1 MSILFDEVHQDF
13 RTHVRKFM
21 DVTST
26 SARVR
31 TLIDSETGFDAAVW
45 SKMAHELGLQSL
57 IIPEQY
63 GGAGATV
70 VELAIALEEAG
81 RGLHSSPLLASAALA
96 TTAILASADD
106 AAMAR
111 LLPPMA
117 EGSLI
122 ATLAVIEGPGPWSRN
137 VATTASRTA
146 DGYTLT
152 GVKATVLDASV
163 ADVLLVSARHETGV
177 GLFWTSVP
185 ASGITISPLTSLDLT
200 RRYARVAFHDTPA
213 TLLGQV
219 SDSGEWIDRIGQ
231 VGAILLAAEQAGGAA
246 GVLDAVVD
254 HARSRIQ
261 FGSPIGMFQAIKHQC
276 ADMLAAVEMAK
287 ATAHHAA
294 GVAATVDPDPAEL
307 SMASAIAKA
316 FCSEVY
322 LDVATRYIQILGGVG
337 FTWEHDAH
345 LHLRR
350 AKSSEVF
357 MGTPAEHRATVAE
370 LLGLSPQ
377 TC

>member
-1 MSILFDEVHQDF
+1 MSIVFDEAHEDF
-13 RTHVRKFM
+13 RAQVRKFM

-26 SARVR
+26 SAHVR
-31 TLIDSETGFDAAVW
+31 ALIDSDTGFDAAVW
-45 SKMAHELGLQSL
+45 SRMANELGLQSL

-70 VELAIALEEAG
+70 AELAIALEEAG

-96 TTAILASADD
+96 TTAILASADG
-106 AAMAR
+106 AAMAQ
-111 LLPPMA
+111 LLPPLA
-117 EGSLI
+117 RGSAI
-122 ATLAVIEGPGPWSRN
+122 ATLAVLEGPGPWSQHI
-137 VATTASRTA
+137 ATTASRTA
-146 DGYTLT
+146 GGYTLT
-152 GVKATVLDASV
+152 GEKAVVLDAGV
-163 ADVLLVSARHETGV
+163 ADILLVSARHGTDA
-177 GLFWTSVP
+177 GLFWVSLP
-185 ASGITISPLTSLDLT
+185 APGITIIPLTALDLT
-200 RRYARVAFHDTPA
+200 RRYARVVFRDTPA
-213 TLLGQV
+213 TSLGQLTN
-219 SDSGEWIDRIGQ
+219 SAEMIDRIGQ

-261 FGSPIGMFQAIKHQC
+261 FGNPIGMFQAIKHQC

-294 GVAATVDPDPAEL
+294 RVAATVDTDPAEL
-307 SMASAIAKA
+307 SMVSSVAKA
-316 FCSEVY
+316 YCSEVY

-357 MGTPAEHRATVAE
+357 LGTPAEHRATVAE
-370 LLGLSPQ
+370 LLGLSSQ
-377 TC
+377 AC